1 MMLSRPNSE
10 QRRIDS
16 LKEYILI
23 PGQEEFIGNH
33 LKKFITYHPNTGDT
47 VTWNI
52 GKDLA
57 KQQYNIV
64 TKKEENGL
72 IHQNAHGTRD
82 MDTGYTTT
90 FLYKASI
97 ENKHINATPTPH
109 DIITVL
115 FNYLDAHQTDQY
127 YTQFLIAS
135 RALQIAICP
144 DATTPYI
151 KTEADYSYNITKKD
165 GTIILPSEMYNV
177 YSTNDVHDIAIPN
190 IPIPH
195 PDIIFDADPDYLPK
209 NICTHTIDEIGVPIL
224 HDIFGPWQHAMH
236 LTNECRDSDTESTKL
251 YHPIFAIEK
260 WLKSDTFLPPQWPGC
275 PNLRDKPEN
284 ISHHQWITIQRDI
297 QKMAAQISPH
307 IHPV

>member
-1 MMLSRPNSE
+1 MIFSRPNSE
-10 QRRIDS
+10 QRRIDN

-23 PGQEEFIGNH
+23 PGQEEIVNNH
-33 LKKFITYHPNTGDT
+33 LRKFLTYHPNTSDT
-47 VTWNI
+47 ITWNI
-52 GKDLA
+52 GQDST

-64 TKKEENGL
+64 TKKEEHSL
-72 IHQNAHGTRD
+72 IHQNARGTRD
-82 MDTGYTTT
+82 IDTGYTTT
-90 FLYKASI
+90 LLYKASI
-97 ENKHINATPTPH
+97 ENKHINTTPTPH
-109 DIITVL
+109 DIIAAL
-115 FNYLDAHQTDQY
+115 FNYIDAHQTDQY

-151 KTEADYSYNITKKD
+151 KTEVDYRSNITKKD
-165 GTIILPSEMYNV
+165 GVIILPPEIYNI
-177 YSTNDVHDIAIPN
+177 YSTNDVDDIAIPN

-209 NICTHTIDEIGVPIL
+209 NIRTHTINETGVPIL
-224 HDIFGPWQHAMH
+224 HDMFGPWQHAMH
-236 LTNECRDSDTESTKL
+236 LANECRDTDTEATKL

-275 PNLRDKPEN
+275 PNLQEKPEN
-284 ISHHQWITIQRDI
+284 MSHHQWIALQRKIQ
-297 QKMAAQISPH
+297 QMAAKMLPH